1 MYGTNQGSGLTESLI
16 DRWEP
21 ILADG
26 NGPAITTLHEAA
38 TMARVLETQAM
49 VNSGQILTE
58 ASTLTPDMAQFQQY
72 TLPLA
77 RRQIPALM
85 AMNLCTSA
93 PMTQPFGALYVH
105 RFRYAPSAGGWANGI
120 EAGYNTVLPNYAG
133 KGTSAAPSGW
143 ATAEMELLGNTFL
156 NSNNIYSSYS
166 QAPADLGF
174 TVEQIPVLAQ
184 GLAIRSQYTLE
195 LRQDYASVHGMDA
208 DQVVLEGLQT
218 ETQRQLDRQV
228 LLRNRRAAALNGVPT
243 IDISAPSADGRWG
256 AEKIAMN
263 IVGAILAAANQ
274 IAVTTQEGQGSWVVV
289 TPDIATALQMLQNGI
304 FTSVKVDVNATRS
317 TTAVSKIGTLNGTID
332 VYRDHLS
339 FGESYALVGYKG
351 ERPGSSAVTF
361 MPYIPYIIT
370 RTTGPEDGSPR
381 IIVKS
386 RFALVDSAWGSANY
400 VREIRFAGVGAVPG
414 ASGTIFAGN
423 WNLRGNT
430 LYAGS

>member
-1 MYGTNQGSGLTESLI
+1 MYGMNTGSGLTESLI
-16 DRWEP
+16 ARWEP

-26 NGPAITTLHEAA
+26 NGPAINTLQEAA

-49 VNSGQILTE
+49 VNSNQIQTE
-58 ASTLTPDMAQFQQY
+58 ATLTPDMAQFQQY

-85 AMNLCTSA
+85 AMNLCTSS

-105 RFRYAPSAGGWANGI
+105 RFRYAPSAGGWANGV
-120 EAGYNTVLPNYAG
+120 EALYNTVQPNYAG

-143 ATAEMELLGNTFL
+143 STAEMELLGNSFL
-156 NSNNIYSSYS
+156 NSSNVYSSYS
-166 QAPADLGF
+166 PAAAELGF
-174 TVEQIPVLAQ
+174 TVEQIPVIAQ
-184 GLAIRSQYTLE
+184 GMAIRSQYTLE

-208 DQVVLEGLQT
+208 DQVVLEGLQI
-218 ETQRQLDRQV
+218 EVQRQIDRQV
-228 LLRNRRAAALNGVPT
+228 LYRNRRAAALNGIPT

-256 AEKIAMN
+256 GEKIAMN
-263 IVGAILAAANQ
+263 VVGAILAAANQ
-274 IAVTTQEGQGSWVVV
+274 IAVTTQEGQGNWVVV

-304 FTSVKVDVNATRS
+304 FTAVKVDVNATRS

-339 FGESYALVGYKG
+339 FGQSYALVGFKG
-351 ERPGSSAVTF
+351 DRPGSSAVTYL
-361 MPYIPYIIT
+361 PYIPYIVT
-370 RTTGPEDGSPR
+370 RTSGPEDGSPR

-400 VREIRFAGVGAVPG
+400 VREIQFAGIGAVPG
-414 ASGTIFAGN
+414 ASGTIFPGP

-430 LYAGS
+430 QYAGS